1 MAVDGSKTARPYDG
15 APRSSGPPSSSSPGE
30 LDAAEL
36 AQAAKLDVEVAE
48 RLLPVGKAMVA
59 RYAPDAPAEMKNES
73 LIRFCAYLSQTTHHG
88 ITKISVKDIDIE
100 FSERSHAAAFQ
111 HSGAKALLSPWRVR
125 RGGVIE

>member
-1 MAVDGSKTARPYDG
+1 MAVDGSKTARPYYG
-15 APRSSGPPSSSSPGE
+15 APRSSGPPSSSPGE

-59 RYAPDAPAEMKNES
+59 RYAPDAPVEMKNES